1 MQFGIAND
9 VVSRTTTAGGGIA
22 AGRITPS
29 PIVITKSA
37 DAATVPLFIAAAS
50 GKHIPKGTIAFVR
63 PGQPPATV
71 LSYELANVLIS
82 SYSAGNGYET
92 IELYYD
98 SIVIGYASQKP
109 DGSLNTPVKGG
120 WNFALNKKL

>member
-1 MQFGIAND
+1 MQFGITNG
-9 VVSRTTTAGGGIA
+9 VTSRTTAAGSGMTAGK
-22 AGRITPS
+22 ITPS

-37 DAATVPLFIAAAS
+37 DAATVPLFLAAAS
-50 GKHIPKGTIAFVR
+50 GKYTAKGTIAFVK

-92 IELYYD
+92 IELVYD

-109 DGSLNTPVKGG
+109 DGSMNTPIKGG
-120 WNFALNKKL
+120 WNFVKNTKL